1 MLGKRRARSI
11 NPLHQGS
18 RPRLKL
24 PGAFKDCHACWHGDW
39 VQLFGVSERVV
50 RTVFCCDQPTTLHE
64 SRTDQAAKEGCGGG
78 GRSIQALDWLSD
90 FATLCAM
97 VNALFAIQALSSS

>member
-1 MLGKRRARSI
+1 MPVGTAIGFSY
-11 NPLHQGS
+11 S
-18 RPRLKL
+18 
-24 PGAFKDCHACWHGDW
+24 ASA
-39 VQLFGVSERVV
+39 SEWSGQC
-50 RTVFCCDQPTTLHE
+50 FCCDQPTTLHE